1 MSEKFNFNNEQEIEE
16 YVNNIITS
24 KKTEVDP
31 YFDEMAGNLLKI
43 IIMYVLENEPEENY
57 NINRCIE
64 IVKEN
69 AGKSSEKSELTS
81 KINALG
87 FGNKINL
94 LYTPIKIAPEKTFK
108 EIFENLK
115 NKLVV

>member
-1 MSEKFNFNNEQEIEE
+1 MSEKFNFNNQQEIEE

-31 YFDEMAGNLLKI
+31 YLDEMAGKLLKV
-43 IIMYVLENEPEENY
+43 IIMYVLESEPRENHNIDRCVEIVEEN
-57 NINRCIE
+57 I
-64 IVKEN
+64 
-69 AGKSSEKSELTS
+69 GKSSEESELTN

-87 FGNKINL
+87 FANKINVE
-94 LYTPIKIAPEKTFK
+94 YTPIKIVSERIFK

-115 NKLVV
+115 NKFIL

>member
-16 YVNNIITS
+16 YVNRIINF

-31 YFDEMAGNLLKI
+31 YFDEMAGILLKI
-43 IIMYVLENEPEENY
+43 IIMYVLEKEPEENH
-57 NINRCIE
+57 NLDRCIE

-69 AGKSSEKSELTS
+69 AGKSSEESELTR
-81 KINALG
+81 KIDALG
-87 FGNKINL
+87 FGNKISFE
-94 LYTPIKIAPEKTFK
+94 YTPIKIAPEKTFK